1 MDSKYQESLYK
12 EHRDL
17 FMLIMRLGNKVA
29 LQNQL
34 RHLCL
39 KLGLYKNTKHFN
51 DTITELEESG
61 LIETYGDGDY
71 RNSKTDLIIVINPVL
86 SWVHKEL
93 KEKGIAI
100 NKSHVD
106 TDKNISDRA
115 DKSMFRIQYVIN
127 FIENKEINSIDELFV
142 LLEADSSILFTERR
156 GLEYFTSFIKHYHKQ
171 LYLNNEE
178 CKDMMRELSNVNK
191 KQKKSVPSRKG
202 KGKAYK
208 EEKDKDIYV
217 DYKVEKETPDNLKDI
232 YTPDVK
238 DDTSNDKNLD
248 EISNKK
254 FNNNFNSFLER
265 GCWLRLDSTK
275 DIEKPNF
282 KETEKKVYF
291 TLYIL
296 DINRKLNHIK
306 IAEKTSRAYLMLQDF
321 LENGRYYRNNNIC
334 KSCKKNINN
343 ENYEYIQRKTA
354 HYIPVNDY
362 NDIATIKRAFFY
374 CNPNDK
380 NNDDYKNCTDN
391 KIRLRR
397 KIYLN
402 VVVLT
407 WNEKLKNTLLTDCNY
422 IKGKSYFNDVEK
434 KLTEFQKEC
443 KDEGLSDDDIKKI
456 RLKVYDYNLER
467 NYLGGKSVEN
477 ITKKNDRA
485 SLKKTIKEDIKNA
498 QSNENSMIILD
509 DESIEKLAE
518 SMVEKIL
525 K

>member
-1 MDSKYQESLYK
+1 
-12 EHRDL
+12 
-17 FMLIMRLGNKVA
+17 
-29 LQNQL
+29 
-34 RHLCL
+34 
-39 KLGLYKNTKHFN
+39 
-51 DTITELEESG
+51 
-61 LIETYGDGDY
+61 
-71 RNSKTDLIIVINPVL
+71 
-86 SWVHKEL
+86 
-93 KEKGIAI
+93 
-100 NKSHVD
+100 
-106 TDKNISDRA
+106 
-115 DKSMFRIQYVIN
+115 
-127 FIENKEINSIDELFV
+127 
-142 LLEADSSILFTERR
+142 
-156 GLEYFTSFIKHYHKQ
+156 
-171 LYLNNEE
+171 
-178 CKDMMRELSNVNK
+178 
-191 KQKKSVPSRKG
+191 
-202 KGKAYK
+202 
-208 EEKDKDIYV
+208 
-217 DYKVEKETPDNLKDI
+217 
-232 YTPDVK
+232 
-238 DDTSNDKNLD
+238 
-248 EISNKK
+248 
-254 FNNNFNSFLER
+254 
-265 GCWLRLDSTK
+265 
-275 DIEKPNF
+275 
-282 KETEKKVYF
+282 
-291 TLYIL
+291 
-296 DINRKLNHIK
+296 
-306 IAEKTSRAYLMLQDF
+306 MLQDF

-362 NDIATIKRAFFY
+362 NDIATVKRAFFY